1 MVELA
6 FIAYIISLI
15 SLAISLLLWVEVREL
30 KQQRKRDL
38 VQKRLKQIMT
48 PVKQRPKGYWD

>member
-15 SLAISLLLWVEVREL
+15 SLAISLFLWVEVREL